1 MKKGLLKLDSM
12 GEYEK
17 EKGYASYRTII
28 DRFIDSIVLCNKI
41 IEIDTSVYDNMV
53 NYEKDDERFQWYLCN
68 LNDYE
73 EEWLEEAGIILSY
86 SDLLECD
93 LLCVDHYG
101 TSWDYVLTNV
111 KLFDTYDE
119 LEKYENK

>member
-53 NYEKDDERFQWYLCN
+53 NYEKDDEIFQWYLCN